1 MSVKDSATSSLS
13 SVDQRSATDRIHET
27 LFSAQGIV
35 DTLVGPLLF
44 LILFKTA
51 GLDAALIGAGAA
63 ALAMV
68 ALRFVRGQRLTSAW
82 YGVAGVALGA
92 VIAKTTGS
100 GSGYFIPKVASNAL
114 YGPAF
119 LAGVVIG
126 KPLIGVVWAFF
137 HRQPLAWGYRPEV
150 RRVFSALTLMW
161 AGAYFFRAVVYGVL
175 IVDEKDRTGSLA
187 TAAVV
192 LGFPLTVALVAITL
206 LVIRRS
212 LGPEGRPPGRDVL
225 ESPPHA

>member
-1 MSVKDSATSSLS
+1 MDERRAM
-13 SVDQRSATDRIHET
+13 DHIHET

-44 LILFKTA
+44 LVLFKTA
-51 GLDAALIGAGAA
+51 GLDAAMIGAGAA
-63 ALAMV
+63 ALAVV
-68 ALRFVRGQRLTSAW
+68 ALRWVRRQRLTSAW
-82 YGVAGVALGA
+82 YGVLGVAVGVA
-92 VIAKTTGS
+92 IAKTTGS

-114 YGPAF
+114 YGTAF
-119 LAGVVIG
+119 LASVLIG

-137 HRQPLAWGYRPEV
+137 HRQPLSWGYRAEV

-161 AGAYFFRAVVYGVL
+161 ASAYFFRAVVYGVL
-175 IVDEKDRTGSLA
+175 IADDQDRTGTLA
-187 TAAVV
+187 TVSVV
-192 LGFPLTVALVAITL
+192 LGFPLTVALVLITL

-212 LGPEGRPPGRDVL
+212 LGPRARPPAAHEPL

>member
-1 MSVKDSATSSLS
+1 MDH
-13 SVDQRSATDRIHET
+13 IHET
-27 LFSAQGIV
+27 LFSTQGIV

-63 ALAMV
+63 ALAV
-68 ALRFVRGQRLTSAW
+68 VVLRWIRGQRLTAAW
-82 YGVAGVALGA
+82 YGVVGVVVGA
-92 VIAKTTGS
+92 AIAKATGS

-114 YGPAF
+114 YGAAF
-119 LAGVVIG
+119 LGSVVVG
-126 KPLIGVVWAFF
+126 KPLVGVVWAFF
-137 HRQPLAWGYRPEV
+137 QRQPLSWGYRAEV

-161 AGAYFFRAVVYGVL
+161 AGAYLFRALVYGTL
-175 IVDEKDRTGSLA
+175 IADEKDRTGALA

-192 LGFPLTVALVAITL
+192 LGFPLTAALVAITL

-212 LGPEGRPPGRDVL
+212 LGPRGKPPPAH
-225 ESPPHA
+225 EPA